1 MVRIAA
7 KRHRFRVLGVL
18 ISLTFLV
25 AIVRHIL
32 LGGVSAAED
41 RASAFLLALD
51 RADYALAYEYLDP
64 EWRKLQSSDEFAG
77 FLQSVR
83 KTLGPC
89 EERIWQDS
97 RLTLSEA
104 AREVSVVYA
113 AKCEEARVTV
123 YLTLRRR
130 EGAWR
135 IRNLDYRSPSPRDA
149 RGRDGGNLYETILED
164 LETRVRSSAESQP
177 SRE

>member
-1 MVRIAA
+1 V
-7 KRHRFRVLGVL
+7 
-18 ISLTFLV
+18 TFLI

-32 LGGVSAAED
+32 LGGLSAAED

-51 RADYALAYEYLDP
+51 RADYASAYDFIDP
-64 EWRKLQSSDEFAG
+64 EWRELQSCDEFAH
-77 FLQSVR
+77 FMESIR
-83 KTLGPC
+83 NRLGPC
-89 EERIWQDS
+89 EERIWEDS

-104 AREVSVVYA
+104 GREVSVVYA

-123 YLTLRRR
+123 HLTLRRR

-135 IRNLDYRSPSPRDA
+135 IRNLDYRSPSARDA
-149 RGRDGGNLYETILED
+149 RGRDGVNLYEAISED

-177 SRE
+177 SSE